1 MGLLE
6 ENKIKKIQGL
16 LGKSAAPKKIA
27 SSVKTAYTKIGKR
40 LHFKGASR
48 ASNSI
53 EAIEDV
59 TDNSPAQEKECKA
72 KEKVT
77 LENSSVCNHDV
88 GYLATRDSK
97 GSIPDACMTCKDLI
111 ECMKNEAKN

>member
-6 ENKIKKIQGL
+6 ESRMKKIQRL

-27 SSVKTAYTKIGKR
+27 ASVKTACTQIGKR
-40 LHFKGASR
+40 LHFNGAYR

-53 EAIEDV
+53 DALEDV
-59 TDNSPAQEKECKA
+59 TDNSFAQEKESEAEK
-72 KEKVT
+72 KVT
-77 LENSSVCNHDV
+77 PESSSGCNHHI

-97 GSIPDACMTCKDLI
+97 ASIPDECITCKDLI
-111 ECMKNEAKN
+111 ECMKNEVKK